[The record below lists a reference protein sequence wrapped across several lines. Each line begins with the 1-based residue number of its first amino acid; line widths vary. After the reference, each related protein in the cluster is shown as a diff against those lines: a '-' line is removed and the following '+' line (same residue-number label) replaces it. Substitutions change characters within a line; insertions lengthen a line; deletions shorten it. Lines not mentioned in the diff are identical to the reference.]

1 MRFALIVVLLLGFV
15 GCNSN
20 PDEVAARSLKNAS
33 QPKESAQSNEP
44 AEVKTVAVKV
54 TGMMCP
60 HGCYPQVKSL
70 ISKTNNVESIEL
82 TPQLKADVIDNPVIL
97 VKYRG
102 ALDKDATTKAL
113 IEAGFEQVEFTAQ

>member
-1 MRFALIVVLLLGFV
+1 MRIALIIVLFLSFI

-20 PDEVAARSLKNAS
+20 P
-33 QPKESAQSNEP
+33 KESAQTNETS
-44 AEVKTVAVKV
+44 AVKTVAVKV

-60 HGCYPQVKSL
+60 QNCYPQVKSL

-102 ALDKDATTKAL
+102 KLDKDATAKAL
-113 IEAGFEQVEFTAQ
+113 IEAGFEKVEFTAQ

>member
-60 HGCYPQVKSL
+60 HVCYPQVKSL